1 MASTIP
7 YTHARSWLLVSASR
21 PDLFGPAVDG
31 PADAVLL
38 DLEDGVVPSAKD
50 AARESVVAFLSDGDT
65 SGRKRRGWVRINDTS
80 TPYWADDLAALDGL
94 PGLSGIMLAKSES
107 GHQVDETAKLLHGDV
122 PIIPLIES
130 ARGIEFAFDI
140 ASADSVVRLAFGS
153 GDFRRDTGAGA
164 DAAALAYA
172 RGRLVVAA
180 GATGTSGP
188 IDGPTPSTDSSVL
201 SADLS
206 TARTM
211 GLTGKLCLR
220 ATQCPDINRAFS
232 PAEDDIAWATNVIA
246 VLGINGE
253 HVRDGSDLPRLART
267 RRIRA
272 LADVFGDDHAD
283 HYGSSSENPPSG

>member
-21 PDLFGPAVDG
+21 PEVFRAAVEG

-38 DLEDGVVPSAKD
+38 DLEDGVVPAAKA
-50 AARESVVAFLSDGDT
+50 AAREAVVAFLGDADDAGEH
-65 SGRKRRGWVRINDTS
+65 GRAWVRINDTS

-94 PGLSGIMLAKSES
+94 PGLNGIMLAKSES
-107 GHQVDETAKLLHGDV
+107 GSQVDDTSKRLRTGV

-130 ARGIEFAFDI
+130 ARGIEFAFET
-140 ASADSVVRLAFGS
+140 ASADAVVRLAFGS

-164 DAAALAYA
+164 NAAALAYA

-180 GATGTSGP
+180 GAANRAGP
-188 IDGPTPSTDSSVL
+188 IDGPTPSSDSSVL
-201 SADLS
+201 AADLAV
-206 TARTM
+206 ARTM
-211 GLTGKLCLR
+211 GLSGKLSLR

-232 PAEDDIAWATNVIA
+232 PARDDIAWATDVIA
-246 VLGINGE
+246 TLGIDGE
-253 HVRDGSDLPRLART
+253 HVRDGSDLPRLARA

-272 LADVFGDDHAD
+272 LADVFGEDSTD
-283 HYGSSSENPPSG
+283 